1 MVAASGERQTSE
13 RTRVFP
19 RLWVSRRAR
28 ARFQATTEQERASKR
43 ERERQREVGRE
54 REHDGRKA
62 ERGSELSL
70 TTPRRFA
77 AQEALSDL
85 RL

>member
-43 ERERQREVGRE
+43 EREREVGRE